1 MNPSRRRSRRA
12 ASLAP
17 NYIILS
23 LLVIFSLGPLLV
35 MGFNSLK
42 NNAEIARNPLGP
54 PREGLHWANFPA
66 AWEAGEYSVSLRN
79 SAVIVACTVA
89 GVCLVAGMAAYAL
102 AKLDLPGADALTMYF
117 LAGTSLPM
125 QLFLVPLYFLWA
137 KFNLVDSSLG
147 LVIIYVALFS

>member
-1 MNPSRRRSRRA
+1 MKPLRRRSSFDSPSTGLRARLRTPRRA

-23 LLVIFSLGPLLV
+23 LLVVFSLGPLLV

-79 SAVIVACTVA
+79 SAVIVAGTVA

-102 AKLDLPGADALTMYF
+102 AKLDLPGADALTLIF
-117 LAGTSLPM
+117 WPAP
-125 QLFLVPLYFLWA
+125 VCRC
-137 KFNLVDSSLG
+137 SS
-147 LVIIYVALFS
+147 F